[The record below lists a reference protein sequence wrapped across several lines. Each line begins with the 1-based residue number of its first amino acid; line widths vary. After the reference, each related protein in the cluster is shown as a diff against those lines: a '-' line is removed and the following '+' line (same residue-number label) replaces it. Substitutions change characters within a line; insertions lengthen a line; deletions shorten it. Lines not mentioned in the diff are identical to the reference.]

1 MREFHMQAVANSIE
15 TMIHVYGVNKNQR
28 GRIRIL
34 YQVLTAETI
43 AAWFTDFQ
51 RRYHGLLPG
60 EEVFIIWDEVDINA
74 PDLLYV
80 VNVTGDSIL
89 TAGCELMTLVAKKF

>member
-1 MREFHMQAVANSIE
+1 MRKFHMQCVADDIG
-15 TMIHVYGVNKNQR
+15 TMIRQYGSDKEQR
-28 GRIRIL
+28 RHIVIT
-34 YQVLTAETI
+34 YQVLTPESI
-43 AAWFTDFQ
+43 ATFTDFQ

-60 EEVFIIWDEVDINA
+60 EEVFIIWDEVDKKA
-74 PDLLYV
+74 SDLLYV